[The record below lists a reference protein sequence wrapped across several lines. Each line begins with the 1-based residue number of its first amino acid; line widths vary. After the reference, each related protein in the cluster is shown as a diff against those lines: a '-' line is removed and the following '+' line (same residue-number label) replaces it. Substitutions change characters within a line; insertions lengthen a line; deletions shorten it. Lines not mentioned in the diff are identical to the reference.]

1 MAQKFGNS
9 RWVQEG
15 FLDNREDGTVVGRIT
30 FAVLGP
36 VEFYLAG
43 ELPWRNC
50 RQSDSVQE

>member
-36 VEFYLAG
+36 VEFYPPEIAV
-43 ELPWRNC
+43 EKLPA
-50 RQSDSVQE
+50 E